1 MTTLTALVLPGRCHA
16 AGCVVRG
23 AGARTATA
31 GETSC
36 FHVQARCNR
45 VRARV
50 RVRVRVTSCFHVQA
64 RDLLPVYHLLPTT
77 TCLLSTTHYYL
88 PTYYLLTTC

>member
-1 MTTLTALVLPGRCHA
+1 MALVLPGRCHA

-36 FHVQARCNR
+36 FHVQAGD
-45 VRARV
+45 
-50 RVRVRVTSCFHVQA
+50 
-64 RDLLPVYHLLPTT
+64 RDGNHLLLP
-77 TCLLSTTHYYL
+77 YYL

>member
-1 MTTLTALVLPGRCHA
+1 MALVLPGRCHA

-36 FHVQARCNR
+36 FHVQARSR
-45 VRARV
+45 WSARKW
-50 RVRVRVTSCFHVQA
+50 SA
-64 RDLLPVYHLLPTT
+64 RDRDGNHLLLP
-77 TCLLSTTHYYL
+77 YYL
-88 PTYYLLTTC
+88 PR